1 MKHIHHI
8 KPRHMGGTD
17 DPSNLIEVTPEEHAE
32 LHFALYLEHGMM
44 GDWIAFHMLSGKTT
58 DSEWA
63 RKEAMRD
70 YFRRNVVSVETRKK
84 MSEAA
89 KRRIRKPFT
98 EEAKRNISKALKGK
112 RFENQIK
119 AVEELHSKTYIITTP
134 DGEEFIE
141 TTTQAELAR
150 KHNLNQPS
158 LSMVLN
164 GKRNHVGGW
173 KIKKVT

>member
-17 DPSNLIEVTPEEHAE
+17 DPSNLIEVTIEEHAE